1 VNTNQRSARGLRPR
15 AFFFA
20 LPSALLL
27 LAFGVAA
34 VDAAPIHNGQRR
46 PWASFLYGECRDDRV
61 GQVVGM
67 IVQDALKDIK
77 PLRLMAVRV
86 LDRWTPVNLEV
97 VPERL
102 TMVVHDNGVVV
113 RAFCR

>member
-1 VNTNQRSARGLRPR
+1 MGTALALTLVASA
-15 AFFFA
+15 A
-20 LPSALLL
+20 SA
-27 LAFGVAA
+27 AEI
-34 VDAAPIHNGQRR
+34 DNGQRR
-46 PWASFLYGECRDDRV
+46 PWAGFLYGECRDDRV
-61 GQVVGM
+61 GRTVGM
-67 IVQDALKDIK
+67 TVQDALKDIK

-86 LDRWTPVNLEV
+86 LDRWTPVNYEV